1 LGGKKKT
8 SFTGTQEKGA
18 MTLQEPYM
26 VKMWCFI
33 LKTFPWEV
41 TEGEKHGSDMIHLPF

>member
-1 LGGKKKT
+1 MCPERESVWRWATDQGPF
-8 SFTGTQEKGA
+8 S
-18 MTLQEPYM
+18 EPYM